1 LNNNTNNPKP
11 RGAKPIKRVTPFTI
25 KVFLFLLSVSLSASL
40 LLTLSSFEKDQRNP
54 GENHHAEEVEAFN
67 LQDQETDEKPLK
79 SERETHPFM
88 ADQFTEQRPSER
100 SATPYQMGD
109 HLKTEEIVGSIRDSL
124 HGMRAQANE
133 ISIGQMFSNGEVKVE
148 MKENFWKKVDAP
160 LPIFQGMKIKTEKG
174 SAAIALSEGTQIEI
188 GQNSLFFFAG
198 KDRLDLI
205 QGHIRFRIE
214 PNSPLRF
221 KVGKLWVVRSHPLQR
236 ARDTSVISTKDEGA
250 MGSITVHAKGA
261 VTVNSIQGPLYVIN
275 EDRTI
280 LSALSTK
287 ESVTFPSTAARSQS
301 NIRVASKG
309 TTDKLTEKS
318 EEGPPEEPKEFLG
331 RDTWKWIGKG
341 PWGGVAA
348 AVAIGGGEEDDDDR
362 DVVFICR

>member
-1 LNNNTNNPKP
+1 
-11 RGAKPIKRVTPFTI
+11 
-25 KVFLFLLSVSLSASL
+25 
-40 LLTLSSFEKDQRNP
+40 
-54 GENHHAEEVEAFN
+54 
-67 LQDQETDEKPLK
+67 
-79 SERETHPFM
+79 
-88 ADQFTEQRPSER
+88 
-100 SATPYQMGD
+100 MGD

-133 ISIGQMFSNGEVKVE
+133 ISTGQMFSNGEVKVE

-214 PNSPLRF
+214 PNTPLRF

-309 TTDKLTEKS
+309 TTEELTEKS
-318 EEGPPEEPKEFLG
+318 EEGPPEEPKELLG
-331 RDTWKWIGKG
+331 RDAWKWVGKG